1 MTESVDAVAP
11 APAPTAGRLLREARQ
26 AQGLHIAVLATA
38 LKVPPHK
45 LELLEADRLDELPGI
60 TFSRALAQAVC
71 RHLRIDAEPV
81 LRLLPHA
88 GTGQGGLEQVTRGL
102 ATPFRDHAMPRG
114 LGMAGASADRPAWL
128 SLRVLAPLALVLLAA
143 AVLWWPTELLPRW
156 PLGAA
161 PAPAPAA
168 SAQAAAPSASEVVAA
183 ASAPVALT
191 LDTRLDTA
199 SAPAVPASAVVETVH
214 SAPAAEAPAS
224 GDPAGVLWLR
234 TSAESWVEVRDRAD
248 KVVFSRMMTPGETV
262 GVDGVAPLRIKIGNA
277 EGTRLRFRGQPV
289 DLAPVTRN
297 NVATL
302 ELP

>member
-1 MTESVDAVAP
+1 MEAGTP
-11 APAPTAGRLLREARQ
+11 APAITAGSLLREARQ

-88 GTGQGGLEQVTRGL
+88 GTGQGGLEQVNRGL

-114 LGMAGASADRPAWL
+114 LGMAGASVERPAWL
-128 SLRVLAPLALVLLAA
+128 SLRVIGPLLLLALAA
-143 AVLWWPTELLPRW
+143 AVLWWPQELLPRW
-156 PLGAA
+156 PLPSLGAA
-161 PAPAPAA
+161 APAA
-168 SAQAAAPSASEVVAA
+168 SAPAPAEPASGPGPA

-191 LDTRLDTA
+191 LDTRLDLA
-199 SAPAVPASAVVETVH
+199 SAPAAAPGASAVIETVH
-214 SAPAAEAPAS
+214 SAPVADAAAS
-224 GDPAGVLWLR
+224 GDPAGPLWLR
-234 TSAESWVEVRDRAD
+234 ASADSWVEVRDRAD

-262 GVDGVAPLRIKIGNA
+262 GVDGAAPLRVKIGNA
-277 EGTRLRFRGQPV
+277 EATRLRWRGQAV
-289 DLAPVTRN
+289 DLAAATRN

>member
-1 MTESVDAVAP
+1 MTEASDTAA

-45 LELLEADRLDELPGI
+45 LELLESDRLDELPGI

-81 LRLLPHA
+81 LRLLPQA

-114 LGMAGASADRPAWL
+114 LGMAGTSAERPVWL
-128 SLRVLAPLALVLLAA
+128 SLRVLAPMALLLLAA
-143 AVLWWPTELLPRW
+143 AVLWWPAELLPRW
-156 PLGAA
+156 PLGDATA
-161 PAPAPAA
+161 PATAA
-168 SAQAAAPSASEVVAA
+168 SAGPAALPASEATAAA
-183 ASAPVALT
+183 ASAPVTLM
-191 LDTRLDTA
+191 LDTRLDVA
-199 SAPAVPASAVVETVH
+199 SAAAPVAAAVVETVH
-214 SAPAAEAPAS
+214 SAPAVETPAS
-224 GDPAGVLWLR
+224 GDPAGALWLR

-262 GVDGVAPLRIKIGNA
+262 GVDGAVPLRIKIGNA
-277 EGTRLRFRGQPV
+277 DGTRLRFRGQPV